1 MRTLRVSAAAP
12 KHSIRAA
19 ARPESPPCYQLSP
32 CIIIVHF
39 FSTES
44 GMMKLIGFM
53 LGTDVLPSA
62 QMLRVAPS
70 CWCSSPVRFFC
81 TLIWSVSGLKGSWDG
96 WKIMLSFHRELGAS
110 LEGVRSRHP
119 GHFAIHLLQRD
130 TIPFLFE
137 NCLGSHFIIKHSD
150 ACFSG
155 CFPLQLIWQR
165 TVLFSTL
172 FSHLSL
178 LGIHG
183 SPSPVKEL

>member
-1 MRTLRVSAAAP
+1 MAFTRLLPLIASSFSLVLLYNRPQPYFLPSICRHPLLLQPRWLKGWLQVLGLSPDFLRHMRTLRVSAAAP
-12 KHSIRAA
+12 KHSIPAA

-81 TLIWSVSGLKGSWDG
+81 T
-96 WKIMLSFHRELGAS
+96 
-110 LEGVRSRHP
+110 
-119 GHFAIHLLQRD
+119 
-130 TIPFLFE
+130 
-137 NCLGSHFIIKHSD
+137 
-150 ACFSG
+150 FS
-155 CFPLQLIWQR
+155 
-165 TVLFSTL
+165 
-172 FSHLSL
+172 
-178 LGIHG
+178 
-183 SPSPVKEL
+183 